1 MKIIK
6 RDQEKRKNGKKL
18 LKKIKKQAQGITLIA
33 LVVTVI
39 VLLILAGVAIN
50 LTVGDNGLFRRAQNA
65 VDTYEQASEK
75 EKIELAIGST
85 FLDETGDFSITKSK
99 LENALRGEFGNDT
112 EISVEENEDG
122 SFIINI
128 DGTNNKY
135 YVGNDT
141 EIFIIDRVLTA
152 AEIASNAQKYYGA
165 SVLNYDIDKNVST
178 DWNVFYSDDINIYLI
193 ASNYIEHESLP
204 KNLSNVSLDK
214 GDTDYKVYMDS
225 IVNNYKESDS
235 VTDSRIYKL
244 NQKFFETDFTTTS
257 SVKALSYFWNP
268 NIWNE
273 FCDINYAEFA
283 IGGPTIEMLLSSY
296 NQKYNTN
303 YETLSTN
310 LGYQI
315 SLDGGNTFLDYYIDN
330 EIINVNDLLY
340 NMNNNETIGM
350 WLASPSNRGN
360 TFLMCLQLSGT
371 ITGAQ
376 YKDNKF
382 GIRPIICL
390 KEGTKVIVTNNNNL
404 ILTK

>member
-1 MKIIK
+1 MNSK
-6 RDQEKRKNGKKL
+6 KNS
-18 LKKIKKQAQGITLIA
+18 GITLVA
-33 LVVTVI
+33 LVITI
-39 VLLILAGVAIN
+39 IILLILAGIAIAS
-50 LTVGDNGLFRRAQNA
+50 LTRENGLFARVKEKKEKTEEAQDIEKIKLAIAEAQIGDNGYQEIDAANFQ
-65 VDTYEQASEK
+65 
-75 EKIELAIGST
+75 
-85 FLDETGDFSITKSK
+85 ET
-99 LENALRGEFGNDT
+99 LENQFNERTLQLT
-112 EISVEENEDG
+112 ENNDG

-135 YVGNDT
+135 YVGNDK

-178 DWNVFYSDDINIYLI
+178 DWNVFYSDNINIYLI
-193 ASNYIEHESLP
+193 ASNYIEYESLP

-235 VTDSRIYKL
+235 VTDIRVHKL

-257 SVKALSYFWNP
+257 SVKALSYFWSP

-315 SLDGGNTFLDYYIDN
+315 SLDGGNTFLDYYVDD
-330 EIINVNDLLY
+330 EIINVNDPLY

-360 TFLMCLQLSGT
+360 TFLMCLQSNGT